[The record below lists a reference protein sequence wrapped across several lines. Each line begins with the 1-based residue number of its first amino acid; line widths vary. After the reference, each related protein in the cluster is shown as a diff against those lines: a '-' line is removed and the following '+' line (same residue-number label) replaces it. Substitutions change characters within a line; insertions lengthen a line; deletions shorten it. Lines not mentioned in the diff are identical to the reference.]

1 MWQRFGRAQ
10 GSFRRNFKTVLT
22 SFRDTGRVL
31 MPIDHA
37 QAFGRRTSARALPL
51 ALPRTSWPLGWKS
64 AGALALL
71 CSGVAWASLPR
82 IGAAPSE
89 DQRQW
94 QALGIA
100 PGGTTGMRMGAT

>member
-1 MWQRFGRAQ
+1 MWQRFRRAQ
-10 GSFRRNFKTVLT
+10 GSVRRLFKRVLT
-22 SFRDTGRVL
+22 SLQQTGAVL
-31 MPIDHA
+31 MPVDHA
-37 QAFGRRTSARALPL
+37 ATFGRRAQVRS
-51 ALPRTSWPLGWKS
+51 LPRFSLSFRSWKS

-82 IGAAPSE
+82 IGSMPNE

-100 PGGTTGMRMGAT
+100 PLSSGG